1 MLSLSIVL
9 TVFSMY
15 FIGVSGLL
23 VLPLLINGWM
33 DLYPSTFLTFKY
45 IQVDLLSQRG
55 RAMLRVIEHFA
66 E

>member
-23 VLPLLINGWM
+23 VLSLLINGWM